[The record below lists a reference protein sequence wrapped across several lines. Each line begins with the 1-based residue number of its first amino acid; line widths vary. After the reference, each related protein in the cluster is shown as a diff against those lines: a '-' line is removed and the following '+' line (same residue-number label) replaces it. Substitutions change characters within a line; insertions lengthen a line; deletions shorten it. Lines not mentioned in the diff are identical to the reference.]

1 MKRLRLIVF
10 GKRMTSILLC
20 LSFVTVFA
28 LPLTAHASDHKGK
41 VVRVGWYESPFSYTD
56 ESGRRTGYDYVYEQ
70 KIASYTGWTYEYI
83 DGSWPEL
90 LEKLKNGEIDML
102 GDVSHTEERA
112 EILLYPS
119 LPMGTED
126 YYIFVTPKNT
136 ELTQGG
142 ISVFYGKKV
151 GVNKGSVQEN
161 FLLEWI
167 EKNAI
172 EMDIVEL
179 TASEAQ
185 AFEMVEKGEI
195 DALVTV
201 DGFGDPEKAVPVF
214 KVGYSD
220 YFFAVSNQRPDIHE
234 ELEQALKKI
243 NEENRY
249 FNQQLHERYVKSIGA
264 SLYLNDAE
272 KAWLSSH
279 GAVKVGY
286 LDNYLPFCAKEE
298 DTNELTGAL
307 KDYLDYA
314 SDVIVNAELNFE
326 TICYKNQAEALEAL
340 RKGEIDCIFPSNL
353 SVSDGEEMGLVFT
366 PSIMSAE
373 IYTIVR
379 TEDKENFGHKLHVK
393 VAVAQGN
400 INYQKILEERFPEWE
415 TVRFADLD
423 ACLQAVANGE
433 ADAAMLSNFRY
444 NNISRHCDKIGLTP
458 IATGK
463 SMDYHFAS
471 VKGDKEL
478 LSVLN
483 KTVGMVPSAKINA
496 VLTKY
501 ISEKEEKV
509 TFTEFV
515 EQHLATVLGIVAGVL
530 ALILLLVVRIFM
542 NRDKARK
549 SESLIASAETDK
561 LTGVYSKN
569 FLFEYARRAQNKHSK
584 KPMDAI
590 MLDID
595 RFHSINVLNGT
606 EFGDKALST
615 LGGLIKEV
623 FNEPGTIAGRVEN
636 DHFCVFRWHK
646 NDDFKEKLDALQ
658 SRMDEQFPNVK
669 IHLRMGVLP
678 NKAKME
684 PEKMYDRARV
694 ACNLSRGQYNH
705 QQLVVYDDSVR
716 EKRHYEQRLINDLKN
731 AVKNEEFE
739 VYYQPQYDIQCD
751 PPVLKSAE
759 ALVRWRH
766 PELGMIFPGDFIPL
780 FEKHGLIGEVDKCV
794 WKKAARQVAYWKSIF
809 GKVLPVSVNLSR
821 VDIFDPNLE
830 KTLNGL
836 MRDNNLEYSALK
848 LEVTESAYTENA
860 NQVISII
867 ERLRKKGYEIELDD
881 FGTGYSSLSML
892 SSMPIDILKMDRSFI
907 LNMHDSETAVQ
918 MVKLILDLA
927 REMKIPVIAEGVEDK
942 IELMMLKEM
951 GCSLVQGY
959 YFSRPLPTAEF
970 EELLHKELEKRFNN
984 VKR

>member
-1 MKRLRLIVF
+1 M
-10 GKRMTSILLC
+10 
-20 LSFVTVFA
+20 TVFA

-41 VVRVGWYESPFSYTD
+41 VVRVGWYESTFSYTD

-249 FNQQLHERYVKSIGA
+249 FNQQLHERYVKSTGA

-366 PSIMSAE
+366 TPS
-373 IYTIVR
+373 
-379 TEDKENFGHKLHVK
+379 
-393 VAVAQGN
+393 
-400 INYQKILEERFPEWE
+400 
-415 TVRFADLD
+415 
-423 ACLQAVANGE
+423 
-433 ADAAMLSNFRY
+433 
-444 NNISRHCDKIGLTP
+444 
-458 IATGK
+458 
-463 SMDYHFAS
+463 
-471 VKGDKEL
+471 
-478 LSVLN
+478 
-483 KTVGMVPSAKINA
+483 
-496 VLTKY
+496 
-501 ISEKEEKV
+501 
-509 TFTEFV
+509 
-515 EQHLATVLGIVAGVL
+515 
-530 ALILLLVVRIFM
+530 
-542 NRDKARK
+542 
-549 SESLIASAETDK
+549 
-561 LTGVYSKN
+561 
-569 FLFEYARRAQNKHSK
+569 
-584 KPMDAI
+584 
-590 MLDID
+590 
-595 RFHSINVLNGT
+595 
-606 EFGDKALST
+606 
-615 LGGLIKEV
+615 
-623 FNEPGTIAGRVEN
+623 
-636 DHFCVFRWHK
+636 
-646 NDDFKEKLDALQ
+646 
-658 SRMDEQFPNVK
+658 
-669 IHLRMGVLP
+669 
-678 NKAKME
+678 
-684 PEKMYDRARV
+684 
-694 ACNLSRGQYNH
+694 
-705 QQLVVYDDSVR
+705 
-716 EKRHYEQRLINDLKN
+716 
-731 AVKNEEFE
+731 
-739 VYYQPQYDIQCD
+739 
-751 PPVLKSAE
+751 
-759 ALVRWRH
+759 
-766 PELGMIFPGDFIPL
+766 
-780 FEKHGLIGEVDKCV
+780 
-794 WKKAARQVAYWKSIF
+794 
-809 GKVLPVSVNLSR
+809 
-821 VDIFDPNLE
+821 
-830 KTLNGL
+830 
-836 MRDNNLEYSALK
+836 
-848 LEVTESAYTENA
+848 
-860 NQVISII
+860 
-867 ERLRKKGYEIELDD
+867 
-881 FGTGYSSLSML
+881 
-892 SSMPIDILKMDRSFI
+892 
-907 LNMHDSETAVQ
+907 
-918 MVKLILDLA
+918 
-927 REMKIPVIAEGVEDK
+927 
-942 IELMMLKEM
+942 
-951 GCSLVQGY
+951 
-959 YFSRPLPTAEF
+959 
-970 EELLHKELEKRFNN
+970 
-984 VKR
+984 